1 MRIGPVTELF
11 NTPTASVDAVFSREQ
26 IGREVQ
32 YCEKCGAEKKFFVQ
46 HSHGNYPI
54 LDYVC
59 PNCDLGGDQGV
70 PDWYMA
76 SDSPSTDD
84 SK

>member
-1 MRIGPVTELF
+1 MF
-11 NTPTASVDAVFSREQ
+11 
-26 IGREVQ
+26 GREKVGEQKQ

-59 PNCDLGGDQGV
+59 PKCDLGGDEEI
-70 PDWYMA
+70 PEWW
-76 SDSPSTDD
+76 SSTGRTDHGE
-84 SK
+84 